1 MSIRILHV
9 DDDPHIR
16 HIVELSL
23 SLDPTFIVTSCASGD
38 DALAVAADRAPD
50 LILCDVMMPGMDG
63 PTVLARLQESASTAK
78 TPLVFM
84 TARAQP
90 GEIEQLTSL
99 GATAV
104 ITKPFDP
111 MTLAD
116 TVRGHLRSLKFA
128 AAGYGFAERLH
139 DDAAVLAIFRTKLE
153 SDSDSSVALDGLH
166 SCVHKL
172 AGAAGVFDFQAVSC
186 MASTLEESI
195 IERREGRGIPGG
207 VEANLDALLECI
219 ERG

>member
-1 MSIRILHV
+1 
-9 DDDPHIR
+9 
-16 HIVELSL
+16 
-23 SLDPTFIVTSCASGD
+23 
-38 DALAVAADRAPD
+38 
-50 LILCDVMMPGMDG
+50 MMPGMDG

-195 IERREGRGIPGG
+195 IERPEGRGIPGG